1 MPWACRA
8 VHSGTGLDLAH
19 SLAPSLQ
26 LVLGSC
32 WPFGSWTV
40 GVVPGRLPCSLTLR
54 VNSKMLLLGRQHW
67 PVWFSSAHKSK
78 SLSSVYRAF
87 LVCEVAAVPVFQ
99 LYLCPRG
106 LTSSRHLAPGGT
118 DELYWVGGPGVSGVR
133 SLQLVYCAAVHLSQK
148 GKAAPST
155 HGSSPANCGFTS
167 ISASEG
173 EADPKS
179 C

>member
-78 SLSSVYRAF
+78 SLSSVYLAF
-87 LVCEVAAVPVFQ
+87 LVCEVAAVPVCQ

-106 LTSSRHLAPGGT
+106 LTSSRHLAPGYRRAV
-118 DELYWVGGPGVSGVR
+118 LGGWTWCVWTQIPPVSLLCCR
-133 SLQLVYCAAVHLSQK
+133 L
-148 GKAAPST
+148 
-155 HGSSPANCGFTS
+155 FE
-167 ISASEG
+167 SEG
-173 EADPKS
+173 KS
-179 C
+179 CSLHPWVLSR